1 MTTFENTLF
10 ALAPLSIEGCVILEM
25 FDSALCHLLDSA
37 GARTPGGPILVFSG
51 GALFTHFHG
60 CQPFIL
66 ILSNDLT
73 LSFCLHFL
81 TRKAEC
87 CQLNSWGWYL
97 KAEGCMQKIVNWRL
111 QAVSKCFFYRWN
123 NSEIVVQYHS
133 LKAESLLSICPW
145 MINFEPVE
153 KCSQARKW
161 KKQIN

>member
-37 GARTPGGPILVFSG
+37 GARTPGGPILIFSG
-51 GALFTHFHG
+51 GALFTHLHG

-66 ILSNDLT
+66 ILSNALT

-87 CQLNSWGWYL
+87 CQLNGWGWYL

-111 QAVSKCFFYRWN
+111 KAVTKFFFTDGTILESFSSTTASMLRAYFLSVLGW
-123 NSEIVVQYHS
+123 SILS
-133 LKAESLLSICPW
+133 LWTNVAKLE
-145 MINFEPVE
+145 NERN
-153 KCSQARKW
+153 K
-161 KKQIN
+161 